1 MSERQKKIVFTLKK
15 DLIRLIVVVIAAFR
29 VEFYSKMGLMRLIIK
44 KRHEI

>member
-29 VEFYSKMGLMRLIIK
+29 VEFYSNHIGQYT
-44 KRHEI
+44 

>member
-29 VEFYSKMGLMRLIIK
+29 VEF
-44 KRHEI
+44 